1 MKTMMLPRRK
11 FLTHA
16 CALSTASLTAASMT
30 GFGLS
35 MSAIQAAAQSATQ
48 NTDSP
53 MGDANVDYKALV
65 CVFLLGGLDGNDTI
79 LPYDSASYS
88 RYAAL
93 RQSLLQN
100 YANVQG
106 GSSSRSRDRLLPL
119 NPVNPVQDGR
129 QFALTEEL
137 SGLHALFEQGQAAIV
152 ANVGPLVQKVTLAD
166 YEADA
171 PWLPKRLFSHNDQ
184 QATWMAGAP
193 EGASLGWGGRFADA
207 ALRSGANI
215 SAETFTAITSTANAL
230 FLTGES
236 ARPFQIG
243 RNGAPLIDSLTAAQ
257 ANPEQYALLR
267 DHFAPKVS
275 ATDHLLERDFRNAM
289 GGALRNN
296 EAYNAGAS
304 QSAGLSTAFP
314 GGPLGDQL
322 RTVAQA
328 IAARKTL
335 QVSRQVFFVG
345 LGGFDTHSNQVLD
358 LPPLQRQLDAGITA
372 FVEAMRELGTSQ
384 DVTLFTA
391 SDFGRTLA
399 VNGDG
404 TDHGWGNHHFVVGDA
419 VNGRR
424 ILGELPPYD
433 LAHALDAGGGR
444 WIPEFSVEQF
454 AAPLGCWFGL
464 NDAQLQTALPN
475 LNNFNGSALSYFT

>member
-1 MKTMMLPRRK
+1 MLLPRRR

-35 MSAIQAAAQSATQ
+35 MTAIQAAAQT
-48 NTDSP
+48 T
-53 MGDANVDYKALV
+53 GDTASDYKALV

-79 LPYDSASYS
+79 LPYDPASYS
-88 RYAAL
+88 RYAGL
-93 RQSLLQN
+93 RESLLQN

-106 GSSSRSRDRLLPL
+106 GSSTRSRDRLLPL
-119 NPVNPVQDGR
+119 NPVDPVQNGR

-137 SGLHALFEQGQAAIV
+137 SGVHALFEQGQAAIV

-166 YEADA
+166 YEADV

-184 QATWMAGAP
+184 QATWMSGAP

-207 ALRSGANI
+207 ALRSGANT
-215 SAETFTAITSTANAL
+215 SGETFTAITSAANAL

-243 RNGAPLIDSLTAAQ
+243 RNGAPLIDSLTALQ
-257 ANPEQYALLR
+257 GNPEAYALMR
-267 DHFAPKVS
+267 RHFEPDPNAS
-275 ATDHLLERDFRNAM
+275 DHLLERDFANAT
-289 GGALRNN
+289 GNALRNN

-322 RTVAQA
+322 QTVAQA
-328 IAARKTL
+328 IATRDAL
-335 QVSRQVFFVG
+335 NVNRQVFFVG
-345 LGGFDTHSNQVLD
+345 LGGFDTHSNQVFD

-372 FVEAMRELGTSQ
+372 FVNAMRELGVSEN
-384 DVTLFTA
+384 VTLFTA

-404 TDHGWGNHHFVVGDA
+404 TDHGWGNHHFIVGDA
-419 VNGRR
+419 VNGQR

-444 WIPEFSVEQF
+444 WIPDYSVEQF
-454 AAPLGCWFGL
+454 AAPLGRWFGL
-464 NDAQLQTALPN
+464 NETDLQAALPN
-475 LNNFNGSALSYFT
+475 LNNFNSSALNYFG

>member
-1 MKTMMLPRRK
+1 MMLTRRK
-11 FLTHA
+11 LLTHA
-16 CALSTASLTAASMT
+16 CAMSTASLTAASLS

-35 MSAIQAAAQSATQ
+35 MTAIQAAAQSADLETAD
-48 NTDSP
+48 NRS
-53 MGDANVDYKALV
+53 GYKALV

-79 LPYDSASYS
+79 LPYDSESYS

-93 RQSLLQN
+93 RSSLLQN
-100 YANVQG
+100 YSNVQG
-106 GSSSRSRDRLLPL
+106 GRSTRSIDRLLPL

-129 QFALTEEL
+129 RFALTEEL
-137 SGLHALFEQGQAAIV
+137 SGLHSLFEQGQAAIV
-152 ANVGPLVQKVTLAD
+152 ANVGPLVQSVTLAD

-184 QATWMAGAP
+184 QATWMSGAP

-207 ALRSGANI
+207 ALRSGANT
-215 SAETFTAITSTANAL
+215 SGATFTTITSAANAL
-230 FLTGES
+230 FLTGEA

-243 RNGAPLIDSLTAAQ
+243 SNGAPLIDSLTSLQ
-257 ANPEQYALLR
+257 GNPEAYALMR
-267 DHFAPKVS
+267 RHFEPDAS
-275 ATDHLLERDFRNAM
+275 LTNHLLERDYASAM
-289 GGALRNN
+289 GKSLSNN
-296 EAYNAGAS
+296 EAYNAGTTGTAT
-304 QSAGLSTAFP
+304 LSTAFP

-322 RTVAQA
+322 RTVSQT
-328 IAARKTL
+328 IAARDAL
-335 QVSRQVFFVG
+335 NVNRQVFFVG

-372 FVEAMRELGTSQ
+372 FVEAMRELGVSR

-419 VNGRR
+419 VNGQR

-444 WIPEFSVEQF
+444 WIPTHSVEQF
-454 AAPLGCWFGL
+454 AAPLGRWFGL
-464 NDAQLQTALPN
+464 NESDLRSALPN
-475 LNNFNGSALSYFT
+475 LGNFNSSALNYFG

>member
-1 MKTMMLPRRK
+1 MLPRRR

-16 CALSTASLTAASMT
+16 CGLGAASMT
-30 GFGLS
+30 CASLSGLGLS
-35 MSAIQAAAQSATQ
+35 MTAIQAAAQTTA
-48 NTDSP
+48 
-53 MGDANVDYKALV
+53 DASSEYKALV

-79 LPYDSASYS
+79 LPYDQGSYS
-88 RYAAL
+88 SYALL
-93 RQSLLQN
+93 RETLLQN

-106 GSSSRSRDRLLPL
+106 GGSSTRSRDRLLPL
-119 NPVNPVQDGR
+119 NPLNPAFDGR

-137 SGLHALFEQGQAAIV
+137 SGLHTLFEQGKATIV
-152 ANVGPLVQKVTLAD
+152 ANVGPLVQPVTQAD
-166 YEADA
+166 FEADE

-184 QATWMAGAP
+184 QATWMSGAP
-193 EGASLGWGGRFADA
+193 EGASLGWGGKFADA
-207 ALRSGANI
+207 VLRSGANA
-215 SAETFTAITSTANAL
+215 SGSTFTTITSAANAL
-230 FLTGES
+230 FLTGEA

-243 RNGAPLIDSLTAAQ
+243 RNGAPPIDSLSVLQ
-257 ANPEQYALLR
+257 GNPEQYALMR
-267 DHFAPKVS
+267 DHFEPNPNVA
-275 ATDHLLERDFRNAM
+275 DQLLERDYANAM
-289 GGALRNN
+289 GNALRNN

-304 QSAGLSTAFP
+304 QSAGLSTSFP

-322 RTVAQA
+322 KAVSQA
-328 IAARKTL
+328 IAARDAL
-335 QVSRQVFFVG
+335 NVNRQVFFVG

-372 FVEAMRELGTSQ
+372 FVDAMRELGISQ

-419 VNGRR
+419 VKGRR
-424 ILGELPPYD
+424 ILGELPPYN

-444 WIPEFSVEQF
+444 WIPTHSVEQF
-454 AAPLGCWFGL
+454 AAPLGRWFGL
-464 NDAQLQTALPN
+464 SESDLQAALPN
-475 LNNFNGSALSYFT
+475 LDNFNGSALDYFV

>member
-1 MKTMMLPRRK
+1 MLLPRRR

-16 CALSTASLTAASMT
+16 CALSTASLSAASMT

-35 MSAIQAAAQSATQ
+35 MSAIQAAAQTS
-48 NTDSP
+48 
-53 MGDANVDYKALV
+53 GDPNSGYKALV

-79 LPYDSASYS
+79 LPYDPQSYS
-88 RYAAL
+88 RYAGL
-93 RQSLLQN
+93 RESLLRK
-100 YANVQG
+100 YSNVQG
-106 GSSSRSRDRLLPL
+106 GSSTRSRDRLLPL
-119 NPVNPVQDGR
+119 NPQNPVQGGR

-137 SGLHALFEQGQAAIV
+137 SGLHTLFEQGQAAIV

-166 YEADA
+166 YEADV

-184 QATWMAGAP
+184 QATWMSGEP

-207 ALRSGANI
+207 ALRSGANT
-215 SAETFTAITSTANAL
+215 SGETFTAITSAANAL

-243 RNGAPLIDSLTAAQ
+243 RNGAPLINSLTALQGNPQ
-257 ANPEQYALLR
+257 AYELMRSHFEPNP
-267 DHFAPKVS
+267 DTS
-275 ATDHLLERDFRNAM
+275 DHLLERDLANAT
-289 GGALRNN
+289 GNALRNN

-304 QSAGLSTAFP
+304 EAAGLATAFP

-322 RTVAQA
+322 KTVADA
-328 IAARKTL
+328 ISARDAL
-335 QVSRQVFFVG
+335 NVNRQVFFVG

-372 FVEAMRELGTSQ
+372 FVNAMRELGVSE

-444 WIPEFSVEQF
+444 WIPDYSVEQF
-454 AAPLGCWFGL
+454 AAPLGRWFGL
-464 NDAQLQTALPN
+464 SETDLQSALPN
-475 LNNFNGSALSYFT
+475 LNNFNSSALNYFG

>member
-1 MKTMMLPRRK
+1 
-11 FLTHA
+11 
-16 CALSTASLTAASMT
+16 
-30 GFGLS
+30 
-35 MSAIQAAAQSATQ
+35 MSAIQAAAQTTPDTNS
-48 NTDSP
+48 
-53 MGDANVDYKALV
+53 GYKALV

-79 LPYDSASYS
+79 LPYDPVSYA

-93 RQSLLQN
+93 RESLLQN
-100 YANVQG
+100 YSNVQG
-106 GSSSRSRDRLLPL
+106 GTSTRSRDRLLPI
-119 NPVNPVQDGR
+119 NPSNSVQDGR

-137 SGLHALFEQGQAAIV
+137 SGLHSLFEQGHASII
-152 ANVGPLVQKVTLAD
+152 ANVGPLVQSVTLDD

-184 QATWMAGAP
+184 QATWMSGAP

-207 ALRSGANI
+207 ALRSGANTS
-215 SAETFTAITSTANAL
+215 SATFTAITSAANAL

-236 ARPFQIG
+236 ARPFQITN
-243 RNGAPLIDSLTAAQ
+243 NGAPLIDSLTALEG
-257 ANPEQYALLR
+257 NPEAYALMR
-267 DHFAPKVS
+267 RHFEPMPDS
-275 ATDHLLERDFRNAM
+275 SNHLLERDYARAM
-289 GGALRNN
+289 GNSLRNN

-304 QSAGLSTAFP
+304 QSIGQSTNFP
-314 GGPLGDQL
+314 GGSLGDQL
-322 RTVAQA
+322 RTVSQA
-328 IAARKTL
+328 IAARDAL
-335 QVSRQVFFVG
+335 QVNRQVFFVG

-372 FVEAMRELGTSQ
+372 FVDAMRELGVSQ

-444 WIPEFSVEQF
+444 WIPTHSVEQF
-454 AAPLGCWFGL
+454 AAPLGRWFGL
-464 NDAQLQTALPN
+464 SETDLQAALPN
-475 LNNFNGSALSYFT
+475 LNNFNSSALNYFS

>member
-1 MKTMMLPRRK
+1 MMLPRRR

-35 MSAIQAAAQSATQ
+35 MTALQAAAQTTA
-48 NTDSP
+48 DP
-53 MGDANVDYKALV
+53 AAGYKALV

-79 LPYDSASYS
+79 LPYDTPSYTC
-88 RYAAL
+88 YAGL

-106 GSSSRSRDRLLPL
+106 GNSTRSRERLLPL
-119 NPVNPVQDGR
+119 NPVNAIQDGR

-137 SGLHALFEQGQAAIV
+137 GGLHSLFEQGQAAIV

-166 YEADA
+166 YQADA

-184 QATWMAGAP
+184 QATWMSGAP

-207 ALRSGANI
+207 ALRSGANT
-215 SAETFTAITSTANAL
+215 SGETFTAITSAANAV
-230 FLTGES
+230 FLTGE
-236 ARPFQIG
+236 AVRPYQISN
-243 RNGAPLIDSLTAAQ
+243 NGAPLIDSLTALQ
-257 ANPEQYALLR
+257 GNPDQYSLLR
-267 DHFAPKVS
+267 DHFNPDVNAI
-275 ATDHLLERDFRNAM
+275 DHLLERDFAGAM
-289 GGALRNN
+289 GNALRNN
-296 EAYNAGAS
+296 EAYNAGT
-304 QSAGLSTAFP
+304 STTGGPSTGFP

-322 RTVAQA
+322 RAVSQA
-328 IAARKTL
+328 IASRDAL
-335 QVSRQVFFVG
+335 NVNRQVFFVG

-372 FVEAMRELGTSQ
+372 FVEAMRELGVSQ

-444 WIPEFSVEQF
+444 WIPNYSVEQF
-454 AAPLGCWFGL
+454 AAPLGRWFGL
-464 NDAQLQTALPN
+464 SEPDLQAALPN
-475 LNNFNGSALSYFT
+475 LNNFNSTALSYFA